1 LNDLLKYELGAELIE
16 RGALIVEWVI
26 ICVLIIAIIINLV
39 VACEMKRIAESKGHS
54 GRKYFNYSFWL
65 GIAGWTI
72 VAALPDL
79 TLRQFGTS
87 GAIAPKR
94 TKSNAAPPSR
104 AKATVVTTHPT
115 TPTVYS
121 KSELFV
127 KANSEGNPDVKV
139 IVIHNGQLTEAQLNH
154 LQTLR
159 LDEARKYCADRK
171 VNLITG

>member
-1 LNDLLKYELGAELIE
+1 M
-16 RGALIVEWVI
+16 EWVI
-26 ICVLIIAIIINLV
+26 ICALIIAIIINLV

-65 GIAGWTI
+65 GIAGWVI

-79 TLRQFGTS
+79 TLRQHGTS
-87 GAIAPKR
+87 TIDPKGSKR
-94 TKSNAAPPSR
+94 TTAPSSR
-104 AKATVVTTHPT
+104 AKATIVTTHPT

-127 KANSEGNPDVKV
+127 KANSEGDPDVKV